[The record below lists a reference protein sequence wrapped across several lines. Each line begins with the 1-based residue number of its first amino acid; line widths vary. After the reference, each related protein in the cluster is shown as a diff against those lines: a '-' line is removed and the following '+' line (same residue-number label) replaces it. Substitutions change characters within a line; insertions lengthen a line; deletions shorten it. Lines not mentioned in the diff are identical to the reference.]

1 MSVYQYP
8 RDEFDDFEA
17 RQAPVGVHRAPR
29 SKWSRIWPFLM
40 VAALCATV
48 RVVAIWLLARPG
60 GDDVADD
67 LVPVVTEPATVEPTE
82 PEVVDPGYEDGEE
95 YVPAEPEGPEP
106 GSLEAL
112 LEAADLSLAVRVLN
126 DTAPSGEAGRGAS
139 ALADAGFIAATAG
152 NYPGNSGL
160 TATSVWYSGDNLP
173 TALAVA
179 KVLGIPEDRVTEHA
193 TQQGPIN
200 VVLRGALT
208 LPAAG

>member
-1 MSVYQYP
+1 MSSYQFP
-8 RDEFDDFEA
+8 PDEFDDFER

-48 RVVAIWLLARPG
+48 AVVGIWLLARPG
-60 GDDVADD
+60 ATD
-67 LVPVVTEPATVEPTE
+67 LVDAIVPVITE
-82 PEVVDPGYEDGEE
+82 
-95 YVPAEPEGPEP
+95 PAEPEPEEPEETDPGYYEGEDYEPEP
-106 GSLEAL
+106 EGPAPDSLEAL
-112 LEAADLSLAVRVLN
+112 LAAADLSLAVRVLN

-160 TATSVWYSGDNLP
+160 TATSVWYSGENLP

-193 TQQGPIN
+193 TEQAPIN
-200 VVLRGALT
+200 VILRGALT
-208 LPAAG
+208 PPAAE